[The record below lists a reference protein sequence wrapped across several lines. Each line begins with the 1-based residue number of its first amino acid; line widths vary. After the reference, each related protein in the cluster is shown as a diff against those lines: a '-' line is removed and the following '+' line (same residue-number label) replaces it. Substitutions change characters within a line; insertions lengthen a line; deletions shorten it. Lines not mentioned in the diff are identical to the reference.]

1 METEQQEKERE
12 EKAKKKKKKKKKLP
26 YWMKYFAWTLQ
37 ILTSFTA
44 AFFVV
49 LYGFQFGKEKSAQW
63 ISALMI
69 SFFQDVCVSQP
80 IKILGLGLFIA
91 LIIKKPAED
100 EDELDKEKI
109 NSDSLP
115 RGKDNSCKIYEN
127 TVKES
132 LKTDIPY
139 GGKLS
144 KTDFFFCLC

>member
-100 EDELDKEKI
+100 EDEEEKEKI
-109 NSDSLP
+109 DSDTLP
-115 RGKDNSCKIYEN
+115 QGGSVCLETKQNNIAN
-127 TVKES
+127 TQ
-132 LKTDIPY
+132 IPR
-139 GGKLS
+139 S
-144 KTDFFFCLC
+144 KTFKEGLHFEKET